1 MSIEQVN
8 SGDNVDFAKFNEIKD
23 LLDNIYSNVSFQYFN
38 HAGPSSYL
46 YTNVE
51 QDYKISTEYMNDPN
65 RDSCLSFINKYN
77 TLFFAVYD
85 EDHIPRIVDPTGVNE
100 DVTLPVNTPFVLEA
114 FDLTSVDW
122 IRSGVVYQLKQ
133 VFYALE
139 VQQGN
144 YLYA

>member
-1 MSIEQVN
+1 MIDTVN
-8 SGDNVDFAKFNEIKD
+8 AGDPVNFNTFNDIKSV
-23 LLDNIYSNVSFQYFN
+23 LDSVYINMTFQYFN

-46 YTNVE
+46 YTNI
-51 QDYKISTEYMNDPN
+51 QDVVGDNDYNNDPD
-65 RDSCLSFINKYN
+65 RESSLSFINQYN

-85 EDHIPRIVDPTGVNE
+85 TDHLPKIVDPTGYNE
-100 DVTLPVNTPFVLEA
+100 DVSLPVNTPFVLEA
-114 FDLTSVDW
+114 FDLSSVSW
-122 IRSGVVYQLKQ
+122 IRPGVVYQVRQ

>member
-1 MSIEQVN
+1 MIDTVN
-8 SGDNVDFAKFNEIKD
+8 AGDPVNFNTFNDIKSV
-23 LLDNIYSNVSFQYFN
+23 LDSVYINMTFQYFN

-46 YTNVE
+46 YTNI
-51 QDYKISTEYMNDPN
+51 QDVVGDNDYNNDPD
-65 RDSCLSFINKYN
+65 RESSLSFINQYN

-85 EDHIPRIVDPTGVNE
+85 TDHLPKIVDPTGYNE
-100 DVTLPVNTPFVLEA
+100 DVSLPVNTPFVLEA
-114 FDLTSVDW
+114 FDLSSVNW
-122 IRSGVVYQLKQ
+122 IRPGVVYQVRQ